1 MSEKCKE
8 TCKYLNYV
16 EHVLIVIWT
25 VTICVSVSAFA
36 LLVCVLV
43 GSTSSA
49 IWTKNLQSLQ
59 ELKCISQLSKKKK
72 KKHDKKVLLGKTK
85 LDAIDV
91 LISKVLIV
99 SYISHDKFVSK
110 NKRI

>member
-8 TCKYLNYV
+8 KCKYLNYV

-25 VTICVSVSAFA
+25 VTVCVSVSAFA

-49 IWTKNLQSLQ
+49 IWTKNLHSLQ
-59 ELKCISQLSKKKK
+59 ELKCISQLSKKRRRSMIKK
-72 KKHDKKVLLGKTK
+72 
-85 LDAIDV
+85 
-91 LISKVLIV
+91 
-99 SYISHDKFVSK
+99 YC
-110 NKRI
+110 

>member
-25 VTICVSVSAFA
+25 VTVCVSVSAFA

-59 ELKCISQLSKKKK
+59 ELKCISQLSKKRRRSMIKK
-72 KKHDKKVLLGKTK
+72 
-85 LDAIDV
+85 
-91 LISKVLIV
+91 
-99 SYISHDKFVSK
+99 YC
-110 NKRI
+110 